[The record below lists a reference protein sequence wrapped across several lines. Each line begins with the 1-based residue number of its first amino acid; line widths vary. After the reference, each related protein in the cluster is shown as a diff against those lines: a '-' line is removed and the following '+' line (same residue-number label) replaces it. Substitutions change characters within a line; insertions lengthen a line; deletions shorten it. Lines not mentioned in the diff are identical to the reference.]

1 MFKDLIGRILKK
13 TKKVVTLQAQRTSS
27 GELLLKKT
35 NFGLIRV
42 DFAVIQKI
50 AERSLQAVAGIKDS
64 TVTVEKLNVVN
75 PLKIYMTAS
84 LLEGYSAPRIS
95 EAADKAINGAL
106 REHLRLEFYV
116 PVDVKVK
123 ELAAQV
129 VTKKRRVR

>member
-1 MFKDLIGRILKK
+1 MFKSIIKK
-13 TKKVVTLQAQRTSS
+13 FFSVPVSAVKNVRSISS

-35 NFGLIRV
+35 DFGLVRV
-42 DFAVIQKI
+42 DFAVVQKI
-50 AERSLQAVAGIKDS
+50 AERALRSVAGIKDA
-64 TVTVEKLNVVN
+64 TIAVEKLNEAN
-75 PLKIYMTAS
+75 PLRIRMTAG

-106 REHLRLEFYV
+106 LEQLRVEFYV

>member
-1 MFKDLIGRILKK
+1 MFKSIIKK
-13 TKKVVTLQAQRTSS
+13 FFSVPVSAVKNVRSVSS
-27 GELLLKKT
+27 GEFLLKKT
-35 NFGLIRV
+35 DFGLIRV

-50 AERSLQAVAGIKDS
+50 AECALGSVAGIKDS
-64 TVTVEKLNVVN
+64 TIEVEKLNAAN

-95 EAADKAINGAL
+95 EAADKAINSAL
-106 REHLRLEFYV
+106 KEYLNLEFYV
-116 PVDVKVK
+116 PVYVRIN

>member
-1 MFKDLIGRILKK
+1 MFKSIIKK
-13 TKKVVTLQAQRTSS
+13 FFSVPVSAVKNVRSVSN
-27 GELLLKKT
+27 GEFLLKKT
-35 NFGLIRV
+35 DFGLIRV

-50 AERSLQAVAGIKDS
+50 AERALCSVAGIKDS
-64 TVTVEKLNVVN
+64 TIEVEKLNAAN

-95 EAADKAINGAL
+95 EAADKAINSAL
-106 REHLRLEFYV
+106 KEYLNLEFYV
-116 PVDVKVK
+116 PVYVKIN